1 MNYSFLLSPK
11 RIWHGR
17 LNNISDIDRMIFM
30 NILPDRYRDKI
41 RVLLK
46 KYKDLDVI
54 MTLPGSQDLKEAI
67 RLTFYD
73 TYLLSTENNK
83 NEKRTSGSF
92 IEEEN
97 INE

>member
-1 MNYSFLLSPK
+1 LNYSFLLSPK
-11 RIWHGR
+11 NIWRGRI
-17 LNNISDIDRMIFM
+17 NNISDIDRMIFM

-54 MTLPGSQDLKEAI
+54 MTLPGSKDLKEAI

-83 NEKRTSGSF
+83 NEKRTSGSQL
-92 IEEEN
+92 EEEN